1 MRFAKR
7 GDAKKENRLP
17 TKIGEVIEA
26 STTEF
31 IAQCYELHQPPP
43 FGSLVKTREGEV
55 EIYGV
60 VCSAETTSIEP
71 GRRPIARGGEEAEE
85 EDIYRSSPQLA
96 KLLRTDFS
104 ALVVGHREG
113 LGGGEN
119 EKGEKINHYL
129 PPRPARIHGF
139 VYLCEP
145 DEVEKFS
152 RSFDFLSILV
162 GTGGQADELIAATLR
177 HTAAAHRDPR
187 DFLVMAGKELAL
199 LLSGETNRLN
209 TILRRIR
216 G

>member
-1 MRFAKR
+1 
-7 GDAKKENRLP
+7 LP
-17 TKIGEVIEA
+17 AKIGEIIEA

-31 IAQCYELHQPPP
+31 TAQCYELHQPPP

-60 VCSAETTSIEP
+60 VCGAETTSIEP

-104 ALVVGHREG
+104 ALVVGHREA
-113 LGGGEN
+113 
-119 EKGEKINHYL
+119 EKINHYL
-129 PPRPARIHGF
+129 PPRPSRIHSF
-139 VYLCEP
+139 VYLCDAE
-145 DEVEKFS
+145 EVEKFS
-152 RSFDFLSILV
+152 QSFDFLSILV
-162 GTGGQADELIAATLR
+162 GAGGQADELIAASLR
-177 HTAAAHRDPR
+177 HAAAAHQDPR
-187 DFLVMAGKELAL
+187 DFRVRAGKELAVL
-199 LLSGETNRLN
+199 LGGETNRLN